1 MNYRNQT
8 RATLVLIGWMI
19 LGCAAAALPEQS
31 RLQWR
36 MKLRDLSAPLV
47 KQVPQIQWPSNVEQ
61 FLVSSEPQPD
71 KPSNQVAAVDVS
83 AAETISRLERKL
95 IALQTALQ
103 ADENTLPAEA
113 SERLFRPRLVA
124 ARRLSGEMEEQWR
137 SGKWLDAGE
146 NRQVQ
151 ERDWVLKSEE
161 SLIDLGA
168 DYEIRPDDLVLA
180 GRVIVGQIEQV
191 GRWSSSFRE
200 VTDAEFR
207 CPVAVMKLDG
217 EQWRNVGIGS
227 LHGNGADLCDLKYV
241 ENTVPVAAGDYIVLH
256 DPESNWDQPLVLG
269 QVTTA
274 TVKVNSPFWEIQVEP
289 TARLD
294 TVRDVFVLSEEISP
308 ARIATVDSIDE
319 PGTEQARSRR

>member
-36 MKLRDLSAPLV
+36 MKLRDLSAPFV
-47 KQVPQIQWPSNVEQ
+47 SQVPRLEWPAVFESVFASAEQ
-61 FLVSSEPQPD
+61 KEIRSP
-71 KPSNQVAAVDVS
+71 DVS
-83 AAETISRLERKL
+83 DVVDSSSAETISRLERKL
-95 IALQTALQ
+95 IAMRAALQ
-103 ADENTLPAEA
+103 AGEYPLPAEA

-137 SGKWLDAGE
+137 SGKWIDAGE
-146 NRQVQ
+146 NRRLQ

-161 SLIDLGA
+161 ALIDLGA
-168 DYEIRPDDLVLA
+168 DHHLRPDDLVLA

-200 VTDAEFR
+200 VTDSEFR

-217 EQWRNVGIGS
+217 ESWRTVGVGS
-227 LHGNGADLCDLKYV
+227 LHGNGTERCDLKYV
-241 ENTVPVAAGDYIVLH
+241 ENTAPVATGDYIVLH
-256 DPESNWDQPLVLG
+256 DPEASWDQPLVIG
-269 QVTTA
+269 KVATA
-274 TVKVNSPFWEIQVEP
+274 AVKVNSPFWEIQVEP
-289 TARLD
+289 AAQAHT
-294 TVRDVFVLSEEISP
+294 TRDVFVLSEEVSP
-308 ARIATVDSIDE
+308 TRIAIMESPRTT
-319 PGTEQARSRR
+319 PLKRKGNP